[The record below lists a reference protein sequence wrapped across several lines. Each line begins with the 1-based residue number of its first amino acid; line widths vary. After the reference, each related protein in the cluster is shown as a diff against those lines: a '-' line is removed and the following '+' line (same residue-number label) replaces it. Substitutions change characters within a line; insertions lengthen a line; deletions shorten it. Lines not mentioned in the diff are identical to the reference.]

1 MRQHLIT
8 YMIHRLKQL
17 LSIDWGLDLGIF
29 VGDGTNGD
37 CSKGGGVGIL
47 VVFSKPVPL
56 VGLSAV
62 VVVAG
67 VVACFSEGCC
77 GDKSH
82 RGILDAGSPV
92 SSIDSKCPSIGED
105 IV

>member
-17 LSIDWGLDLGIF
+17 LSIDWGLYLGIF
-29 VGDGTNGD
+29 VGD
-37 CSKGGGVGIL
+37 CSKGGVGIL

-62 VVVAG
+62 VVVAVAG